1 MSSQSLSTVL
11 AFGTFI
17 QVILFLLVLHHAT
30 VCTVSANEV
39 RFLNHNRTA
48 VKEKLGP
55 SVIHPTTEEM
65 ESTNLQHIVD
75 APDGFVDPAVTA
87 EKERQKAAKKRYKKL
102 RQRMLARGSEFET
115 HKTTSSSATAAAAT
129 TKNKGKET
137 GGKSICPA
145 HDIQI

>member
-1 MSSQSLSTVL
+1 MYQLSH
-11 AFGTFI
+11 G
-17 QVILFLLVLHHAT
+17 H
-30 VCTVSANEV
+30 
-39 RFLNHNRTA
+39 RTA

-115 HKTTSSSATAAAAT
+115 HKTTSSSATAAAAA
-129 TKNKGKET
+129 TKNKGKERV
-137 GGKSICPA
+137 GKICTSCVRYW
-145 HDIQI
+145 IFNFGYTRL